1 MKKTDTSSTE
11 PATTAQFDEALQ
23 QQMEAF
29 RDREFPEE
37 LTSLAGKLSH
47 RLSEATRRR

>member
-1 MKKTDTSSTE
+1 MKKTDPSSTKT
-11 PATTAQFDEALQ
+11 ATTAQFDEAIQ

-37 LTSLAGKLSH
+37 LTSLAEKLSH
-47 RLSEATRRR
+47 RLSEAARRG